1 MVDLMQQ
8 NSDEEED
15 NRRVQDAVARAAM
28 GKCQRVWIA
37 ANNNPRFLMAMCIGF
52 RDKRNER
59 DLCDFD
65 GDDIVYN
72 NLPDKNTYNP
82 TVPMLKVEVKRRA
95 KDMKLTVATSTMSR
109 PRLNEWLK
117 EHRVMNCMDEAWLQK
132 EEYNIYTLARD
143 AIAEKEQLAAD
154 RLRNS
159 NWNSPFPHLRLYLS
173 MCHDDARQAL
183 FSKDNCLER
192 DELDAGHSAER
203 PPTYEEAVALV
214 YNNRDYVF
222 CTEALPNLHENFS
235 EPIELIFSEMPGGAI
250 TAEDVKARIGDAR
263 AKLIQAS

>member
-1 MVDLMQQ
+1 MIDLMQQ

-28 GKCQRVWIA
+28 GKCEKAWIS
-37 ANNNPRFLMAMCIGF
+37 ANNNPRFLMAMCIGL

-65 GDDIVYN
+65 GEDTVCN
-72 NLPDKNTYNP
+72 NLPDKNTHDP
-82 TVPMLKVEVKRRA
+82 TVPMLKVEAKRRA

-132 EEYNIYTLARD
+132 EECKIYMLARD
-143 AIAEKEQLAAD
+143 AIAEKEQLAAE

-159 NWNSPFPHLRLYLS
+159 NWNSPLPHLRLCLS
-173 MCHDDARQAL
+173 MCDDDARQAL
-183 FSKDNCLER
+183 LSKDSCLER

-203 PPTYEEAVALV
+203 PPAHEEAVALV
-214 YNNRDYVF
+214 HNGDCVF
-222 CTEALPNLHENFS
+222 CAEALPNLHDNFS
-235 EPIELIFSEMPGGAI
+235 EPIDLIFSEMPGGAI

-263 AKLIQAS
+263 AKLIQVS